1 MTELEYTGFDN
12 FSDLY
17 CFVLVTLLN
26 SSIQEFSMIGSK
38 TYKDSVWPYNQG
50 GKEPHNHRAIHP
62 Q

>member
-1 MTELEYTGFDN
+1 
-12 FSDLY
+12 
-17 CFVLVTLLN
+17 
-26 SSIQEFSMIGSK
+26 MIGSK